1 MICTKEKRSHAN
13 QGRLHDGDE
22 RGGKRIVSKNRGFK
36 GQDCEMCGYRGGRHI
51 PLSHQPLLGRS
62 MYASSVFTAAPVS
75 SLIFHRRLGKKS
87 KKWLTTGEY
96 LRFDATNSRLC
107 FGGRFA
113 YTVNKYLK
121 RKKRYAKRHPGSCRQ
136 QKSELARRGKCPRIR
151 LQDGFTF

>member
-1 MICTKEKRSHAN
+1 
-13 QGRLHDGDE
+13 
-22 RGGKRIVSKNRGFK
+22 
-36 GQDCEMCGYRGGRHI
+36 MCGYRGGRHI
-51 PLSHQPLLGRS
+51 PLSHQPILVRI

-87 KKWLTTGEY
+87 KKWLTTGEH

-107 FGGRFA
+107 IGGGFA
-113 YTVNKYLK
+113 FTVIPSENKYLK
-121 RKKRYAKRHPGSCRQ
+121 RKTRYAKRHPGSCRQ